1 MKILFAPAAELVTD
15 RRAHGEGL
23 IASALLRRL
32 AGRGHQ
38 VVAYAREVDLA
49 EPIPGVELRTARA
62 RGATAALS
70 RLAFARR
77 IARETAGERYDVI
90 HDLFPI
96 TTADGYTMAGGA
108 PLVVG
113 PLNLPWPDERKAASR
128 PTPGRAVRLLTDP
141 LERRL
146 HRRTLRRAA
155 GILVTGRPALAAIP
169 PSLHPRCVDV
179 PFGVDT
185 SRFTPSELPDAPVV
199 LFFSVLLPRKGFEV
213 LLRAFALLRQR
224 IPRARLLIAGDDP
237 LALTPAG
244 RELCERLG
252 VAGSV
257 EFVGAVAIAEAP
269 ALFRRARVFCQPSLG
284 EPFGMTVLEAM
295 ATGRPVVA
303 TSAGGL
309 TGIVVEGEGGRLA
322 PPGDHRLLADA
333 LVAVLRDPAAAR
345 AMGAFNRDRVER
357 RFSIDGAVERI
368 EQTYRDVT
376 RERRGVGLAA
386 SA

>member
-96 TTADGYTMAGGA
+96 TTADGYTMAAGA

-113 PLNLPWPDERKAASR
+113 PLNLPWPDERKGASR

-169 PSLHPRCVDV
+169 PSLHPRCADV

-237 LALTPAG
+237 LALTPAA

-295 ATGRPVVA
+295 ASGRPVVG
-303 TSAGGL
+303 TWGGGL
-309 TGIVVEGEGGRLA
+309 PGIITERTGALV
-322 PPGDHRLLADA
+322 PPGDPGLLADA
-333 LVAVLRDPAAAR
+333 LIRLLERPDAAR
-345 AMGAFNRDRVER
+345 AMGAAARREAVARYSWDVVVDAIEAVYGSVTGLRRDGRV
-357 RFSIDGAVERI
+357 
-368 EQTYRDVT
+368 
-376 RERRGVGLAA
+376 LALG
-386 SA
+386 